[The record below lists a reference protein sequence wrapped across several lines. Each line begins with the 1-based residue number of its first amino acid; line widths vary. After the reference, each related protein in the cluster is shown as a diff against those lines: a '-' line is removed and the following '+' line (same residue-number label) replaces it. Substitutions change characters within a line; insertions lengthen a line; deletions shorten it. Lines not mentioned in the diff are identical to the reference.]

1 MAFEDKKITCVQ
13 CGVEF
18 VFTAGEQ
25 AFFAERGLESEP
37 KRCSSCRRKKKK
49 KSRYADKEND
59 GIYRS
64 PAFEGSAPKHQ
75 KIRRRHHGRR
85 EDDQRIDGQGGR
97 APRGRGQGQGRF
109 GRESDRFPGE
119 YRSPAFKE
127 QDKIRPEEEY
137 RAPGFQE
144 YKNIDPSEEYRS
156 PGFREYSDIDV
167 NEEYRAPAYGGR
179 RNKYRDERPL
189 FHIVCPACGQE
200 AMVPVLPDEREDDVL
215 CQECYQKKRRQEY
228 EERKAAAVLT
238 AVSEGADAPEDEPI
252 LQADLPEAEADDTAL
267 ESADGDPSRSD
278 PSNEEPSSNI

>member
-1 MAFEDKKITCVQ
+1 MAFEDKKITCIQ

-64 PAFEGSAPKHQ
+64 PAFEGSAPNHQ
-75 KIRRRHHGRR
+75 KIRRRHQGRR
-85 EDDQRIDGQGGR
+85 EDDRMIDR
-97 APRGRGQGQGRF
+97 NDRYAPRGRGQSQGRF
-109 GRESDRFPGE
+109 GSESDRFQGE

-167 NEEYRAPAYGGR
+167 NQEYRAPAYGGR

-228 EERKAAAVLT
+228 EERKAAAVLG
-238 AVSEGADAPEDEPI
+238 AVSEGAGATENEPI
-252 LQADLPEAEADDTAL
+252 LQTDLPETEEDGPGNADYD
-267 ESADGDPSRSD
+267 SSQSD
-278 PSNEEPSSNI
+278 PSNEDPPSKNR